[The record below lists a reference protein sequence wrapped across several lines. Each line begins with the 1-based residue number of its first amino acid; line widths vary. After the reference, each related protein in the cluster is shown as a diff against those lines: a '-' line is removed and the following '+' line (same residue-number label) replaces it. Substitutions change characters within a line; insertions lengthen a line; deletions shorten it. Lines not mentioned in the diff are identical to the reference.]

1 MVMKSQ
7 ETMLL
12 YKKYGI
18 NPISGCVF
26 AFIQIPLFFAFYEAL
41 NRLPAIFEGK
51 FLGLELGTT
60 AGTAILNGKV
70 YYLLVVVLVVLVTY
84 FSMKLNKTASMDAS
98 QESTMKM
105 MTNMM
110 IVMISIASFTI
121 STSITLYW

>member
-1 MVMKSQ
+1 MKD
-7 ETMLL
+7 
-12 YKKYGI
+12 
-18 NPISGCVF
+18 
-26 AFIQIPLFFAFYEAL
+26 
-41 NRLPAIFEGK
+41 K
-51 FLGLELGTT
+51 FLGLELGQQH
-60 AGTAILNGKV
+60 GTAILNGKV

-121 STSITLYW
+121 STSITLYWITNSTFTIVQNLLVKRRKADVKVI